1 MTNMNGKVCLVTGAT
16 DGIGKVSARVLAE
29 LGAKVIIVGRNPE
42 KSAIVLAELRSI
54 SGNENIDLL
63 MADLAVMQEVRDLAE
78 QVISRYD
85 RIDVLLNNAGGYFT
99 KHEITSDGLEMTFA
113 LNHMSYFLLTNKL
126 MELLKYSAPARI
138 VNVSSNAHY
147 GVDMEFENLN
157 GEQEYKAW
165 KAYQKSKL
173 ANVLFT
179 YELLKKVPANITV
192 NCLHPGFVATNFGHN
207 NGGFFGPVL
216 KIAQRISAID
226 PEEGAKT
233 SIFLCSAPEVKGVSG
248 KYFYKCQPKT
258 SSRESRNMDTGKRL
272 WQISSDI
279 AST

>member
-1 MTNMNGKVCLVTGAT
+1 MNGKVCLVTGAT

-138 VNVSSNAHY
+138 VNVSSDAHY

-179 YELLKKVPANITV
+179 RELLKKVPADITV

-207 NGGFFGPVL
+207 NGGFVGPVL
-216 KIAQRISAID
+216 KIAQRISAIN
-226 PEEGAKT
+226 PEEGAET
-233 SIFLCSAPEVKGVSG
+233 SIFLCSSPEVKGVSG
-248 KYFYKCQPKT
+248 KYFFKCKPKT
-258 SSRESRNMDTGKRL
+258 SSQESRNKDTGKRL
-272 WQISSDI
+272 WQISSDL

>member
-1 MTNMNGKVCLVTGAT
+1 MNGKVCLVTGAT

-78 QVISRYD
+78 KVISRYD

-138 VNVSSNAHY
+138 VNVSSDAHY

-179 YELLKKVPANITV
+179 YELLKKVPADITV

-207 NGGFFGPVL
+207 NGGFVGPVL
-216 KIAQRISAID
+216 KIAQRISAIN
-226 PEEGAKT
+226 PEEGAET
-233 SIFLCSAPEVKGVSG
+233 SIFLCSSPEVKGVSG
-248 KYFYKCQPKT
+248 KYFFKCKPKT
-258 SSRESRNMDTGKRL
+258 SSQESRNKDTGKRL
-272 WQISSDI
+272 WQISSDL

>member
-1 MTNMNGKVCLVTGAT
+1 MNGKICLITGAT

-29 LGAKVIIVGRNPE
+29 MGAKVIIVGRNPE
-42 KSAIVLAELRSI
+42 KSAAVLTELKSS

-78 QVISRYD
+78 QVTNSYD
-85 RIDVLLNNAGGYFT
+85 RLDVLLNNAGGYFS

-138 VNVSSNAHY
+138 VNVSSDAHY

-157 GEQEYKAW
+157 GKPEYKAW

-179 YELLKKVPANITV
+179 YELLEKVPEDITV

-207 NGGFFGPVL
+207 NGGFIGPVL
-216 KIAQRISAID
+216 KIAQRISAIN
-226 PEEGAKT
+226 PEEGAET
-233 SIFLCSAPEVKGVSG
+233 SIFLCSSPEVKGVTG
-248 KYFYKCQPKT
+248 KYFFECKPKT
-258 SSRESRNMDTGKRL
+258 SSQESRNKDTGKRL
-272 WQISSDI
+272 WQISADL

>member
-138 VNVSSNAHY
+138 VNVSSDAHY

-179 YELLKKVPANITV
+179 YELLKKVPGNITV

-207 NGGFFGPVL
+207 IGGFFGPVL

-279 AST
+279 TST

>member
-1 MTNMNGKVCLVTGAT
+1 MNGKVCLVTGAT

-138 VNVSSNAHY
+138 VNVSSDAHY
-147 GVDMEFENLN
+147 GVDMEFENPN

-179 YELLKKVPANITV
+179 YELLKKVPADITV

-207 NGGFFGPVL
+207 NGGFVGPVL
-216 KIAQRISAID
+216 KIAQRISAIN
-226 PEEGAKT
+226 PEEGAET
-233 SIFLCSAPEVKGVSG
+233 SIFLCSSPEVKGVSG
-248 KYFYKCQPKT
+248 KYFFKCKPKI
-258 SSRESRNMDTGKRL
+258 SSQESRNKDTGKRL
-272 WQISSDI
+272 WQISSDL

>member
-1 MTNMNGKVCLVTGAT
+1 MTNMNGKICLVTGAT

-42 KSAIVLAELRSI
+42 KSAIVLAELKSI

-138 VNVSSNAHY
+138 VNVSSDAHY
-147 GVDMEFENLN
+147 GVDIEFENLN

-179 YELLKKVPANITV
+179 YELLKKVPGNITV

-233 SIFLCSAPEVKGVSG
+233 SIFLCSAPEIKGASG

-258 SSRESRNMDTGKRL
+258 SSQESRNMDTGKRL

>member
-1 MTNMNGKVCLVTGAT
+1 MCSSDL
-16 DGIGKVSARVLAE
+16 
-29 LGAKVIIVGRNPE
+29 VIIVGRNPE
-42 KSAIVLAELRSI
+42 KSATVLAELKSS

-63 MADLAVMQEVRDLAE
+63 MADLAVMQEVYDLAE
-78 QVISRYD
+78 QVISHYD
-85 RIDVLLNNAGGYFT
+85 RLDILLNNAGGYFA
-99 KHEITSDGLEMTFA
+99 KHELTSDGLERTFA

-126 MELLKYSAPARI
+126 MELLKSSAPARI
-138 VNVSSNAHY
+138 VNVSSDAHY
-147 GVDMEFENLN
+147 GVDMDFENLN

-165 KAYQKSKL
+165 KGYQKSKL

-179 YELLKKVPANITV
+179 YELLKKVPADITV

-207 NGGFFGPVL
+207 IGGFFGPVL

-248 KYFYKCQPKT
+248 KYFYKCQSKT

>member
-1 MTNMNGKVCLVTGAT
+1 MTDMNGKVCLVTGAT
-16 DGIGKVSARVLAE
+16 DGIGKISAQVLAE
-29 LGAKVIIVGRNPE
+29 MGAKVIIVGRNPE

-85 RIDVLLNNAGGYFT
+85 RLDVLLNNAGGYFT
-99 KHEITSDGLEMTFA
+99 KHKITSDGLEMTFA

-138 VNVSSNAHY
+138 VNVSSDAHY
-147 GVDMEFENLN
+147 GVNIEFENLN

-179 YELLKKVPANITV
+179 YELLKKVPADITV

>member
-1 MTNMNGKVCLVTGAT
+1 MNGKVCLVTGST

-42 KSAIVLAELRSI
+42 KSAIVLAELKSI

-138 VNVSSNAHY
+138 VNVSSDAHY

-179 YELLKKVPANITV
+179 YELLKKVPGNITV

>member
-1 MTNMNGKVCLVTGAT
+1 MNGKVCLVTGAT

-29 LGAKVIIVGRNPE
+29 KGAKVIIVGRNPE
-42 KSAIVLAELRSI
+42 KSATVLAELKSS

-85 RIDVLLNNAGGYFT
+85 RLDILLNNAGGYFA
-99 KHEITSDGLEMTFA
+99 KHELTSDGLERTFA

-126 MELLKYSAPARI
+126 MELLKSSAPARI
-138 VNVSSNAHY
+138 VNVSSDAHY
-147 GVDMEFENLN
+147 GVDMDFENLN

-179 YELLKKVPANITV
+179 YELLKKVPADITV

-207 NGGFFGPVL
+207 IGGFFGPVL

>member
-138 VNVSSNAHY
+138 VNVSSDAHY

-179 YELLKKVPANITV
+179 YELLKKVPGNITV

-248 KYFYKCQPKT
+248 KYFYKCKPKT

>member
-1 MTNMNGKVCLVTGAT
+1 MNGKVCLVTGAT

-29 LGAKVIIVGRNPE
+29 KGAKVIIVGRNPE
-42 KSAIVLAELRSI
+42 KSATVLAELKSS

-78 QVISRYD
+78 QVISHYD
-85 RIDVLLNNAGGYFT
+85 RLDILLNNAGGYFA
-99 KHEITSDGLEMTFA
+99 KHELTSDGLERTFA

-126 MELLKYSAPARI
+126 MELLKSSAPARI
-138 VNVSSNAHY
+138 VNVSSDAHY
-147 GVDMEFENLN
+147 GIDMEFENLN

-179 YELLKKVPANITV
+179 YELLKKVPADITV

>member
-1 MTNMNGKVCLVTGAT
+1 MTDMNGKVCLVTGAT

-29 LGAKVIIVGRNPE
+29 KGAKVIIVGRNPE
-42 KSAIVLAELRSI
+42 KSATVLAELKSS

-78 QVISRYD
+78 QVISRYHRLD
-85 RIDVLLNNAGGYFT
+85 ILLNNAGGYFA
-99 KHEITSDGLEMTFA
+99 KHELTSDGLERTFA

-126 MELLKYSAPARI
+126 MELLKSSAPARI
-138 VNVSSNAHY
+138 VNVSSDAHY
-147 GVDMEFENLN
+147 GVDMDFENLN

-179 YELLKKVPANITV
+179 YELLKKVPADITV

>member
-1 MTNMNGKVCLVTGAT
+1 MNGKICLVTGAT
-16 DGIGKVSARVLAE
+16 DGIGKVSARVLADI
-29 LGAKVIIVGRNPE
+29 GAKVIIVGRNPE
-42 KSAIVLAELRSI
+42 KSAAVLTELKSV

-63 MADLAVMQEVRDLAE
+63 LADLAVMQEVRDLAE

-85 RIDVLLNNAGGYFT
+85 RLDVLLNNAGGYFA

-126 MELLKYSAPARI
+126 MGLLKSSVPARI
-138 VNVSSNAHY
+138 VNVSSDAHY
-147 GVDMEFENLN
+147 GVDIEFDNLN
-157 GEQEYKAW
+157 GEQDYNAW
-165 KAYQKSKL
+165 KAYKKSKL

-179 YELLKKVPANITV
+179 YELLKKVPADLTV

-207 NGGFFGPVL
+207 NGGFVSPIL
-216 KIAQRISAID
+216 KIAKWISAIEPVD
-226 PEEGAKT
+226 GAKT

-248 KYFYKCQPKT
+248 KYFYKCQSKT

>member
-1 MTNMNGKVCLVTGAT
+1 MNGKVCLVTGAT

-29 LGAKVIIVGRNPE
+29 KGAKVIIVGRNPE
-42 KSAIVLAELRSI
+42 KSATVLAELKSS

-78 QVISRYD
+78 QVISHYD
-85 RIDVLLNNAGGYFT
+85 RLDILLNNAGGYFA
-99 KHEITSDGLEMTFA
+99 KHELTSDGLERTFA

-126 MELLKYSAPARI
+126 MELLKSSAPARI
-138 VNVSSNAHY
+138 VNVSSDAHY
-147 GVDMEFENLN
+147 GVDMDFENLN

-179 YELLKKVPANITV
+179 YELLKKVPADITV

-207 NGGFFGPVL
+207 TGGFFGPVL

>member
-1 MTNMNGKVCLVTGAT
+1 MNGKVCLVTGAT

-138 VNVSSNAHY
+138 VNVSSDAHY

-179 YELLKKVPANITV
+179 YELLKKVPGNITV

-279 AST
+279 TST

>member
-1 MTNMNGKVCLVTGAT
+1 MNGKVCLVTGAT

-99 KHEITSDGLEMTFA
+99 KHEITSDGLERTFA

-138 VNVSSNAHY
+138 VNVSSDAHY

-179 YELLKKVPANITV
+179 YELLKKVPGNITV

>member
-42 KSAIVLAELRSI
+42 KSAIVLDELRSI

-179 YELLKKVPANITV
+179 YELLKKVPGNITV

>member
-1 MTNMNGKVCLVTGAT
+1 MNGKVCLVTGAT

-29 LGAKVIIVGRNPE
+29 KGAKVIIVGRNPE
-42 KSAIVLAELRSI
+42 KSATVLAELKSS

-78 QVISRYD
+78 QVISHYD
-85 RIDVLLNNAGGYFT
+85 RLDVLLNNAGGYFA
-99 KHEITSDGLEMTFA
+99 KHELTSDGLERTFA

-126 MELLKYSAPARI
+126 MELLKSSAPARI
-138 VNVSSNAHY
+138 VNVSSDAHY
-147 GVDMEFENLN
+147 GVDMDFENLN

-179 YELLKKVPANITV
+179 YELLKKVPADITV

-207 NGGFFGPVL
+207 IGGFFGPVL

-248 KYFYKCQPKT
+248 KYFYKCQPNT

>member
-63 MADLAVMQEVRDLAE
+63 MADLAIMQEVRDLAE

-138 VNVSSNAHY
+138 VNVSSDAHY
-147 GVDMEFENLN
+147 GVDIEFENLN

-179 YELLKKVPANITV
+179 YELLKKVPGNITV

-233 SIFLCSAPEVKGVSG
+233 SIFLCSAPEVKGFSG

-279 AST
+279 ASI

>member
-1 MTNMNGKVCLVTGAT
+1 MNGKVCLVTGAT

-42 KSAIVLAELRSI
+42 KSAFVLAELRSI
-54 SGNENIDLL
+54 SGNKNIDLL

-85 RIDVLLNNAGGYFT
+85 RLDVLLNNAGGYFT
-99 KHEITSDGLEMTFA
+99 KHKITSDGLEMTFA

-179 YELLKKVPANITV
+179 YELLKKVPGNITV

-207 NGGFFGPVL
+207 NGWFFGPVL

-233 SIFLCSAPEVKGVSG
+233 SIFLCSAPEVKEASG
-248 KYFYKCQPKT
+248 KYFYKCQLKT

>member
-1 MTNMNGKVCLVTGAT
+1 MNGKVCLVTGST

-29 LGAKVIIVGRNPE
+29 LGAKVIIVGRDPE

-54 SGNENIDLL
+54 SGNKNIDLL
-63 MADLAVMQEVRDLAE
+63 MADLAVMQEVRDLAD

-85 RIDVLLNNAGGYFT
+85 RLDVLLNNAGGYFT

-126 MELLKYSAPARI
+126 LELLKASAPARI

-147 GVDMEFENLN
+147 GIDIEFENLN

-179 YELLKKVPANITV
+179 YELREKVPADITV

-207 NGGFFGPVL
+207 NGGFFCSVL
-216 KIAQRISAID
+216 KIAQRISAINS
-226 PEEGAKT
+226 EKGAET
-233 SIFLCSAPEVKGVSG
+233 SIFLCSSPEVKGVSG
-248 KYFYKCQPKT
+248 KYFFKCQPKT
-258 SSRESRNMDTGKRL
+258 SSQQSRNKDTGKRL
-272 WQISSDI
+272 WQISSDL

>member
-99 KHEITSDGLEMTFA
+99 KHKITSDGLEMTFA

-138 VNVSSNAHY
+138 VNVSSDAHY

-179 YELLKKVPANITV
+179 YELLKKVPGNITV

>member
-1 MTNMNGKVCLVTGAT
+1 MNGKICLVTGAT

-29 LGAKVIIVGRNPE
+29 MGAKVIIVGRNPE
-42 KSAIVLAELRSI
+42 KSAAVLTELKSV

-63 MADLAVMQEVRDLAE
+63 LADLAFMQEVRDLAE

-85 RIDVLLNNAGGYFT
+85 RLDVLLNNAGGYFA

-126 MELLKYSAPARI
+126 MGLLKSSVPARI
-138 VNVSSNAHY
+138 VNVSSDAHY
-147 GVDMEFENLN
+147 GVDIEFDNLN
-157 GEQEYKAW
+157 GEQDYKAW

-179 YELLKKVPANITV
+179 YELLKKVPADITV
-192 NCLHPGFVATNFGHN
+192 NCLHPGFVATNFGNN
-207 NGGFFGPVL
+207 NGGFVSPVL
-216 KIAQRISAID
+216 KIAKRISAID

-233 SIFLCSAPEVKGVSG
+233 SIFLCSSPEIEEVSG
-248 KYFYKCQPKT
+248 KYFFKCQPKT
-258 SSRESRNMDTGKRL
+258 SSRESRNMDTAKRL

>member
-1 MTNMNGKVCLVTGAT
+1 MNGKVCLVTGAT
-16 DGIGKVSARVLAE
+16 DGIGKVSAQVLAE
-29 LGAKVIIVGRNPE
+29 MGAKVIIVGRNPE
-42 KSAIVLAELRSI
+42 KSAAVLAELKSI
-54 SGNENIDLL
+54 SRNENIDLL
-63 MADLAVMQEVRDLAE
+63 MADLAVMKEVRDLAE

-85 RIDVLLNNAGGYFT
+85 RLDVLLNNAGGYFT

-126 MELLKYSAPARI
+126 MGLLKSSVPARI
-138 VNVSSNAHY
+138 VNVSSDAHY
-147 GVDMEFENLN
+147 GVDIEFDNLN
-157 GEQEYKAW
+157 GEQDYKAW

-179 YELLKKVPANITV
+179 YELLKKVPADITV
-192 NCLHPGFVATNFGHN
+192 NCLHPGFVATNFGNN
-207 NGGFFGPVL
+207 NGGFVSPVL
-216 KIAQRISAID
+216 KIAKRISAID

-233 SIFLCSAPEVKGVSG
+233 SIFLCSSPEVEEVSG
-248 KYFYKCQPKT
+248 KYFFKCQPKT
-258 SSRESRNMDTGKRL
+258 SSRESRNMDTAKRL

>member
-1 MTNMNGKVCLVTGAT
+1 MNGKVCLVTGAT

-138 VNVSSNAHY
+138 VNVSSDAHY
-147 GVDMEFENLN
+147 GVDIEFENLN

-179 YELLKKVPANITV
+179 YELLKKVPGNITV

-216 KIAQRISAID
+216 KIAQRISAIN

>member
-1 MTNMNGKVCLVTGAT
+1 MNGKVCLVTGAT

-85 RIDVLLNNAGGYFT
+85 RLDVLLNNAGGYFT

-138 VNVSSNAHY
+138 VNVSSDAHY

-179 YELLKKVPANITV
+179 YELLKKVPGNITV

>member
-1 MTNMNGKVCLVTGAT
+1 MNGKICLVTGAT

-29 LGAKVIIVGRNPE
+29 MGAKVIIVGRNPE
-42 KSAIVLAELRSI
+42 KSAAVLTELKSI
-54 SGNENIDLL
+54 SRNENIDLL
-63 MADLAVMQEVRDLAE
+63 MADLAVMKEVRDLAE

-85 RIDVLLNNAGGYFT
+85 RLDVLLNNAGGYFA

-126 MELLKYSAPARI
+126 MGLLKSSVPARI
-138 VNVSSNAHY
+138 VNVSSDAHY
-147 GVDMEFENLN
+147 GVDIEFDNLN
-157 GEQEYKAW
+157 GEQDYKAW

-173 ANVLFT
+173 ANILFT
-179 YELLKKVPANITV
+179 YELLKKVPADITV

-207 NGGFFGPVL
+207 NGGFVSPIL
-216 KIAQRISAID
+216 KIAKWISAIE
-226 PEEGAKT
+226 PEDGAKT
-233 SIFLCSAPEVKGVSG
+233 SIFLCSSPEVEEVSG
-248 KYFYKCQPKT
+248 KYFFKCQPKT
-258 SSRESRNMDTGKRL
+258 SSRESRNMDTAKRL

>member
-1 MTNMNGKVCLVTGAT
+1 MTDMNGKICLVTGAT

-29 LGAKVIIVGRNPE
+29 MGAKVIIVGRNPE
-42 KSAIVLAELRSI
+42 KSAAVLTELKSV

-63 MADLAVMQEVRDLAE
+63 LADLAVMQEVRDLAE

-85 RIDVLLNNAGGYFT
+85 RLDVLLNNAGGYFT

-126 MELLKYSAPARI
+126 MGLLKSSVPARI
-138 VNVSSNAHY
+138 VNVSSDAHY
-147 GVDMEFENLN
+147 GVDIEFDNLN
-157 GEQEYKAW
+157 GEQDYKAW

-179 YELLKKVPANITV
+179 YELLKKVPADITV
-192 NCLHPGFVATNFGHN
+192 NCLHPGFVATNFGNN
-207 NGGFFGPVL
+207 NGGFVSPVL
-216 KIAQRISAID
+216 KIAKRISAID

-233 SIFLCSAPEVKGVSG
+233 SIFLCSSPEVEEVSG
-248 KYFYKCQPKT
+248 KYFFKCQPKT
-258 SSRESRNMDTGKRL
+258 SSRESRNMDTAKRL

>member
-1 MTNMNGKVCLVTGAT
+1 MTNMNGKVCLVTGST

-138 VNVSSNAHY
+138 VNVSSDAHY

-179 YELLKKVPANITV
+179 YELLKKVPGNITV

-248 KYFYKCQPKT
+248 KYFYKCQPKI

>member
-1 MTNMNGKVCLVTGAT
+1 MNGKVCLVTGAT

-85 RIDVLLNNAGGYFT
+85 RLDVLLNNAGGYFT
-99 KHEITSDGLEMTFA
+99 KHKITSDGLEMTFA

-179 YELLKKVPANITV
+179 YELLKKVPGNITV

-233 SIFLCSAPEVKGVSG
+233 SIFLCSAPEVKEASG
-248 KYFYKCQPKT
+248 KYFYKCQLKT

>member
-1 MTNMNGKVCLVTGAT
+1 MNGKVCLVTGAT

-29 LGAKVIIVGRNPE
+29 KGAKVIIVGRNPE
-42 KSAIVLAELRSI
+42 KSATVLAELKSS

-63 MADLAVMQEVRDLAE
+63 MADLAVMQEVYDLAE
-78 QVISRYD
+78 QVISHYD
-85 RIDVLLNNAGGYFT
+85 RLDILLNNAGGYFA
-99 KHEITSDGLEMTFA
+99 KHELTSDGLERTFA

-126 MELLKYSAPARI
+126 MELLKSSAPARI
-138 VNVSSNAHY
+138 VNVSSDAHY
-147 GVDMEFENLN
+147 GVDMDFENLN

-179 YELLKKVPANITV
+179 YELLKKVPADITV

-207 NGGFFGPVL
+207 IGGFFGPVL

>member
-1 MTNMNGKVCLVTGAT
+1 MNGKVCLVTGAT

-138 VNVSSNAHY
+138 VNVSSDAHY
-147 GVDMEFENLN
+147 SVDIEFENLN

-179 YELLKKVPANITV
+179 YELLKKVPGNITV

>member
-1 MTNMNGKVCLVTGAT
+1 MNGKVCLVTGAT

-138 VNVSSNAHY
+138 VNVSSDAHY

-179 YELLKKVPANITV
+179 YELLKKVPGNITV

-216 KIAQRISAID
+216 KIAQRISAIN

>member
-1 MTNMNGKVCLVTGAT
+1 MNGKVCLVTGAT

-29 LGAKVIIVGRNPE
+29 MGAKVIIVGRNPE
-42 KSAIVLAELRSI
+42 KSAAVLTELKSV
-54 SGNENIDLL
+54 SGNESIDLL
-63 MADLAVMQEVRDLAE
+63 IADLAVMQEVRDLAE
-78 QVISRYD
+78 QVIRRYD
-85 RIDVLLNNAGGYFT
+85 CLDVLLNNAGGYFA

-126 MELLKYSAPARI
+126 MGLLKSSVPARI
-138 VNVSSNAHY
+138 VNVSSDAHY
-147 GVDMEFENLN
+147 GVDIEFDNLN
-157 GEQEYKAW
+157 GEQDYKAW

-179 YELLKKVPANITV
+179 YELLEKVPVDITV

-207 NGGFFGPVL
+207 NGGFVSPIL
-216 KIAQRISAID
+216 KIAKWISAIE
-226 PEEGAKT
+226 PEDGAKT
-233 SIFLCSAPEVKGVSG
+233 SIFLCSSPEVEEVSG
-248 KYFYKCQPKT
+248 KYFFKCQPKT
-258 SSRESRNMDTGKRL
+258 SSRESRNMDTAKRL

>member
-42 KSAIVLAELRSI
+42 KSAIVLAELKSI

-138 VNVSSNAHY
+138 VNVSSDAHY

-179 YELLKKVPANITV
+179 YELLKKVPGNITV

-207 NGGFFGPVL
+207 NGGLFGPVL
-216 KIAQRISAID
+216 KIAQRVSAID

-279 AST
+279 TST

>member
-1 MTNMNGKVCLVTGAT
+1 MNGKICLVTGAT

-29 LGAKVIIVGRNPE
+29 MGAKVIIVGRNPE
-42 KSAIVLAELRSI
+42 KSAAVLTELKSV
-54 SGNENIDLL
+54 SGNENIYLL
-63 MADLAVMQEVRDLAE
+63 LANLAVMQEVRDLAE
-78 QVISRYD
+78 QVIGRYD
-85 RIDVLLNNAGGYFT
+85 RLDVLLNNAGGYFA

-126 MELLKYSAPARI
+126 MGLLKSSVPARI
-138 VNVSSNAHY
+138 VNVSSDAHY
-147 GVDMEFENLN
+147 SVDIEFDNLN
-157 GEQEYKAW
+157 GEQDYKAW

-179 YELLKKVPANITV
+179 YELLKKVPADITV
-192 NCLHPGFVATNFGHN
+192 NCLHPGFVATNFGNN
-207 NGGFFGPVL
+207 NGGFVSPVL
-216 KIAQRISAID
+216 KIAKRISAID

-233 SIFLCSAPEVKGVSG
+233 SIFLCSSPEIEEVSG
-248 KYFYKCQPKT
+248 KYFFKCQPKT
-258 SSRESRNMDTGKRL
+258 SSRESRNMDTAKRL